1 MQHLIH
7 ACGVVLMSESR
18 LSEIWQQS
26 WQHRSFVIGIIL
38 SFIMLLTG
46 VVSLFWTP
54 YSVELLDIPHKLQGA
69 STAHWLGTDHFGR
82 DVFSMLMVGA
92 WNSMLVSVFAI
103 GFGAGIGV
111 PLGALAAGKR
121 GWVEETVMRFNDFA
135 FAFPALLTAVMLSAV
150 YGPGTINSV
159 LAIGIFNIPV
169 FARIT
174 RGSALSI
181 YKREFIL
188 AARTSGKG
196 EVRIAMDHILPNIA
210 SVLIVQG
217 TIQFA
222 LGILAEAGL
231 SYLGLGTQPPMPS
244 WGKMLSEA
252 QTMMFFAPQLAILPG
267 LAIVLT
273 VLGLNLLGDG
283 LRDILD
289 PRLRRLR

>member
-1 MQHLIH
+1 MWHLIH
-7 ACGVVLMSESR
+7 ACVVGVMSKSR
-18 LSEIWQQS
+18 IHEIWQQS

-38 SFIMLLTG
+38 SFIMLFTG

-244 WGKMLSEA
+244 WGKMLSES

>member
-38 SFIMLLTG
+38 SFFMLLTG

-111 PLGALAAGKR
+111 PLGALAAAKR

-196 EVRIAMDHILPNIA
+196 EVRIAIDHILPNIA

-231 SYLGLGTQPPMPS
+231 SYLGLGTQPPLPS